1 MLDRSFPGAGY
12 RRGMR
17 VAVVGHVEWI
27 EFGRV
32 DRVPP
37 AGGIAHATEAWEE
50 PGGGGAVAAMRLAAL
65 AGGCEFFT
73 AVGDDER
80 GERMVRGLRTM
91 GVEVHAAV
99 RSAPTRRAV
108 TLIDQNGER
117 TITTLGERLEPA
129 ASDPIPWGHLEGTDA
144 VYVTAGDPGA
154 FAAARRSRTLVV
166 TTRVLAQLIA
176 ADVVPDALVGSARDP
191 AEAVRIEAL
200 PWSVPLLVRTEGTD
214 GGSFRTSDGNEGRFS
229 AVPPPG
235 PIVDTYGA
243 GDSFAAGLT
252 YALGAGRS
260 VADAVAF
267 AAACGAGAVVVRGAG
282 TGGS

>member
-1 MLDRSFPGAGY
+1 M
-12 RRGMR
+12 MR

-37 AGGIAHATEAWEE
+37 PGGIAHATEGWEE

-65 AGGCEFFT
+65 AGACEFFT

-80 GERMVRGLRTM
+80 GERMVRGLRAM

-99 RSAPTRRAV
+99 RSAPTRRAM

-129 ASDPIPWGHLEGTDA
+129 ASDPIPWEHLGGTDA

-154 FAAARRSRTLVV
+154 FAAARRARTLVV

-191 AEAVRIEAL
+191 AEAVSIEAL

-252 YALGAGRS
+252 YALGAGRA

-282 TGGS
+282 AGGS

>member
-1 MLDRSFPGAGY
+1 
-12 RRGMR
+12 MR

-32 DRVPP
+32 DRVPQP
-37 AGGIAHATEAWEE
+37 GGIAHATEAWEE

-65 AGGCEFFT
+65 ADGCEFFT
-73 AVGDDER
+73 AVGGDER
-80 GERMVRGLRTM
+80 GERMVRGLRAM
-91 GVEVHAAV
+91 DVEVHAAV

-129 ASDPIPWGHLEGTDA
+129 ASDPIPWEHLEGADA

-154 FAAARRSRTLVV
+154 FGAARRARTLVV

-191 AEAVRIEAL
+191 AEAVRTEAL
-200 PWSVPLLVRTEGTD
+200 PWAVPLLVRTEGID
-214 GGSFRTSDGNEGRFS
+214 GGSFRTSNGEEGRFS
-229 AVPPPG
+229 AVPPSG
-235 PIVDTYGA
+235 PVVDTYGA

-252 YALGAGRS
+252 FALGAGRP
-260 VADAVAF
+260 VADAVGF
-267 AAACGAGAVVVRGAG
+267 AAACGARAVVVRGAG
-282 TGGS
+282 TGGF